1 MSEELLVRHC
11 APTMAGIKTAAM
23 FNYHYEDEHSLH
35 ESVCAFNKIMVPK
48 GMCMIVLR
56 RQHGTALIYLYRPN
70 MLKSDLSD
78 SLGKS
83 ILDER
88 GYPTNNINRCLWR
101 LRDRLSESP
110 EFPHEIGL
118 FLGYPPEDVKGFI
131 DNKAESAKCVGFWKV
146 YGDEKAAEEKFR
158 QYRQCIGSYCKHY
171 SKYHSLERLLVAT

>member
-23 FNYHYEDEHSLH
+23 FNYHYEDEHQLH
-35 ESVCAFNKIMVPK
+35 RSVCNFNKIITPK
-48 GMCMIVLR
+48 GMRMLILR
-56 RQHGTALIYLYRPN
+56 RNNNTALIYVYRPN
-70 MLKSDLSD
+70 MLENDLSD

-88 GYPTNNINRCLWR
+88 GYPTNNVNRCLNE
-101 LRDRLSESP
+101 LRNRLSQSS

-146 YGDEKAAEEKFR
+146 YGDEKSAEEKFH
-158 QYRQCIGSYCKHY
+158 QYRQCIGSYCKY
-171 SKYHSLERLLVAT
+171 YNKYHSIDRLLVAT

>member
-11 APTMAGIKTAAM
+11 APTMAGIKTAGM
-23 FNYHYEDEHSLH
+23 FSYEYDDEKSLH
-35 ESVCAFNKIMVPK
+35 DSICNINKAIVPK

-56 RQHGTALIYLYRPN
+56 NRNNKALVYFYRPE

-78 SLGKS
+78 NLGKS

-88 GYPTNNINRCLWR
+88 GYPTHNVNRCISE
-101 LRDRLSESP
+101 LRKRLSQSS

-146 YGDEKAAEEKFR
+146 YGDEKSAEEKFR
-158 QYRQCIGSYCKHY
+158 QYRQCIGSYCRY
-171 SKYHSLERLLVAT
+171 YNKYHSIDRLLVAT